1 MSDPEPACSGGFG
14 LGRSGEI
21 TSVGY
26 NLVPRQPD
34 SSRRRSPLVRRWVLR
49 DNGQTMRLVLFVLAF
64 ILVVAAVVGGVA
76 ISSVLWLLL
85 IAALVSFA
93 IGVFTGRIDD

>member
-1 MSDPEPACSGGFG
+1 M
-14 LGRSGEI
+14 
-21 TSVGY
+21 
-26 NLVPRQPD
+26 
-34 SSRRRSPLVRRWVLR
+34 LR